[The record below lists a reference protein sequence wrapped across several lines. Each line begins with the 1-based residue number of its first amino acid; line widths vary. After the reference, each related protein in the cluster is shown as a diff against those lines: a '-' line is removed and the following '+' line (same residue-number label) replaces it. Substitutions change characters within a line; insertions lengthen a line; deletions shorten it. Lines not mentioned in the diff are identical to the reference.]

1 MAVFFY
7 CQEDADADG
16 GEIPPC
22 SSVKLDKTLL
32 SEQRVRL
39 IHSVHVHAYHAGE
52 PPHRR
57 KGLSFLKDLCCDPYN
72 NLMLQLSD
80 RRRAV

>member
-22 SSVKLDKTLL
+22 KTCFP
-32 SEQRVRL
+32 VL
-39 IHSVHVHAYHAGE
+39 IWI
-52 PPHRR
+52 
-57 KGLSFLKDLCCDPYN
+57 
-72 NLMLQLSD
+72 
-80 RRRAV
+80 